1 MADEDLPEPVASL
14 SAAEALAVDIDADGD
29 GEVTMDEFSVFA
41 ERFLNTPRD
50 PAGPLDPQQV
60 RGPTPA
66 HTRCLVFGW
75 RAAWLKCDVC
85 RDNVRSTDRCA
96 DGGFLR
102 MPLLEA
108 FSFSDVVTLRTA

>member
-1 MADEDLPEPVASL
+1 MADEDPPEPLASL

-75 RAAWLKCDVC
+75 RAAWS
-85 RDNVRSTDRCA
+85 NVMFVVITFVQPI
-96 DGGFLR
+96 GVLTV
-102 MPLLEA
+102 A
-108 FSFSDVVTLRTA
+108 FCGCLF